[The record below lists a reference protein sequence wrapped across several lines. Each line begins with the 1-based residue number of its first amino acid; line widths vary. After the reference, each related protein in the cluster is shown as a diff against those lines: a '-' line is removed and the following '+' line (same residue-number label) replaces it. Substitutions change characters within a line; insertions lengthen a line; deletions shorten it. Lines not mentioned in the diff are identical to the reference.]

1 MTDQYGDYRPS
12 RGDPTDSGFDDHATR
27 DPQRASRAEPQ
38 TAPGS
43 PAPDGSR
50 PRQLPD
56 SQPGPASYAGQQS
69 PESSRPQQRADN
81 PRMPHSPQAG
91 PDQQPPATAP
101 DDLHGVDGL
110 GDAPAQPIVSLPPVA
125 AAVAGYPVSDRTGEP
140 KRPGLVVGATA
151 AFAVSALVAVATYW
165 WYWWVAIN
173 IENFATSS
181 KLIELF
187 NPRPGS
193 GSSVVLVCVMAI
205 IGVVMTA
212 APAVAGYNAWHG
224 AAWSRVAGI
233 VSCVTGLLAF
243 FVIPWTWLALVF
255 AAIGTVLIWLPSV
268 KPFFEASELFAN
280 PPRPAVVPKKNV
292 AYGPAPRFR

>member
-12 RGDPTDSGFDDHATR
+12 RGDPTDSGFDDDATR
-27 DPQRASRAEPQ
+27 DPQRASRAESQ
-38 TAPGS
+38 GAPGS

-56 SQPGPASYAGQQS
+56 SQPLSQQPSSPAYSVNPRPDDRPASA
-69 PESSRPQQRADN
+69 
-81 PRMPHSPQAG
+81 
-91 PDQQPPATAP
+91 AP
-101 DDLHGVDGL
+101 DDPHAVDGL

-125 AAVAGYPVSDRTGEP
+125 AEVAGYPVSDRTGEP

-151 AFAVSALVAVATYW
+151 AFAASALVAVATYW
-165 WYWWVAIN
+165 WYWWAAIN